1 MLKLRMIAASREAAG
16 GFLRQQKKT
25 WMAGVAAFATLL
37 GACGGGGDGGG
48 DGGGVQPPPPPP
60 AGTTVTGTAAYGL
73 LSDAVVTFYGVDAN
87 GAVASSALATARTAA
102 DGGYTARVTASGPV
116 VVTITVDAQTRM
128 KDVVTGTSAPAP
140 GGLMLRAA
148 VAGLTSN
155 PIMVT
160 PLTEMAFGIASA
172 ATGGLTVG
180 NIDAANSAVSAA
192 MLDGAPVLSTTPIE
206 FSIYRTAT
214 VAQQS
219 QAKLLA
225 AIDAAAAGG
234 YSTGPS
240 GAVCAQMSYAE
251 RVVCTVGGLRTLV
264 RSGASNSMTFA
275 PEAIYIVM
283 AYEKIDAGLVT
294 YPIDV
299 ATYPLGQTASTLGF
313 AAPTTAEK
321 ALVAAVSSQ
330 AALFG
335 YSPSASPLANT
346 KALFADLRTNIVQVQ
361 QGVDIYGVTPLLD
374 RLDADFATNVRPTIS
389 GTRAVIVAAYTAL
402 GLIDQAQ
409 TGSHERASGGVV
421 CSYDPAVLK
430 TDVNVAL
437 CRYGLEPEEQ
447 ILFTATRTA
456 AGELAITTQPL
467 TLVPPPPA
475 LPVPPEYEPIFAP
488 YWYGTAFERSTAL
501 APITATFRFTSPPN
515 GASSGSWQGPLYVT
529 ATGGRV
535 TADLRAAQSDDWN
548 PTTISGTVKVS
559 GKISDG
565 SGGVALVDATLGSDS
580 EVVIQ
585 NGALTTGSPVSA
597 YGTLSLTRLA
607 TDRFVY
613 AARATIGRPVFDR
626 SNTVGIPQSIAVT
639 GSISE
644 LGAFG
649 LPVPVFNGSIEGHA
663 QGAASFDATQPFSA
677 TNTLVVQLQV
687 IGSLSLPNSRVLAVS
702 FAANASQVE
711 PTPTTPH
718 SLSATY
724 GYTTPSGTARI
735 NVSGEYDT
743 TSGYSATI
751 TTNSGVTAVLS
762 RTESGRV
769 TGTVTANGVETAR
782 IEDLT
787 INYSDGTTESLF

>member
-1 MLKLRMIAASREAAG
+1 MLKNQTTAASDEAASV
-16 GFLRQQKKT
+16 FLQLRTAKC
-25 WMAGVAAFATLL
+25 VASLVAVAILM
-37 GACGGGGDGGG
+37 GACGGGDGGG
-48 DGGGVQPPPPPP
+48 GGGGVQPPPPS
-60 AGTTVTGTAAYGL
+60 GTTVTGTAAYGL
-73 LSDAVVTFYGVDAN
+73 LSDAVVSFYGVDAN
-87 GAVASSALATARTAA
+87 GAVGSSALATTRTAA
-102 DGGYTARVTASGPV
+102 NGTYAARVTASGPV
-116 VVTITVDAQTRM
+116 VVAITVDAQTRM

-140 GGLMLRAA
+140 GGLTLRAA

-172 ATGGLTVG
+172 ATGGLTVA

-192 MLDGAPVLSTTPIE
+192 MIDGAPILSTTPIE
-206 FSIYRTAT
+206 FSRYRTAT

-234 YSTGPS
+234 YSTGSS
-240 GAVCAQMSYAE
+240 GAACAQMSYAD
-251 RVVCTVGGLRTLV
+251 RVVCTVGGLRTLLK
-264 RSGASNSMTFA
+264 SGASNSMTFA
-275 PEAIYIVM
+275 PEATYVVL
-283 AYEKIDAGLVT
+283 AYEKIDTGLVT

-299 ATYPLGQTASTLGF
+299 ARYPLGQTASTLGF

-321 ALVAAVSSQ
+321 SLIAAVSSQ

-346 KALFADLRTNIVQVQ
+346 KALFADLRTNIVQLEAN
-361 QGVDIYGVTPLLD
+361 VDVYGVAPLLD
-374 RLDADFATNVRPTIS
+374 RLEADFASNVRPTIS
-389 GTRAVIVAAYTAL
+389 GTRAVLVAAYTAL

-409 TGSHERASGGVV
+409 AGRYERTSGGVV

-430 TDVNVAL
+430 TAINVAL

-447 ILFTATRTA
+447 ILLTATRSA
-456 AGELAITTQPL
+456 AGELAVTTQPL
-467 TLVPPPPA
+467 TYVPPPPE
-475 LPVPPEYEPIFAP
+475 PWPPADYEPIFAP
-488 YWYGTAFERSTAL
+488 FWYGTAFERSSAF
-501 APITATFRFTSPPN
+501 APIAATFRFTTSPT
-515 GASSGSWQGPLYVT
+515 GVMSGSWQGPLYVT
-529 ATGGRV
+529 AAGGRV
-535 TADLRAAQSDDWN
+535 TADLSAAQSDDWN
-548 PTTISGTVKVS
+548 ASTISGTVRVS
-559 GKISDG
+559 GRLSEG
-565 SGGVALVDATLGSDS
+565 AGGVSLVEATLGSDS
-580 EVVIQ
+580 EIVIR
-585 NGALTTGSPVSA
+585 NGALVAGSPVSA
-597 YGTLSLTRLA
+597 YGALSLTRLA
-607 TDRFVY
+607 TDRFAY
-613 AARATIGRPVFDR
+613 AARASIGPPVFDR
-626 SNTVGIPQSIAVT
+626 SNTVGIPQSIALT

-663 QGAASFDATQPFSA
+663 QGAAAFDATQPFSA

-687 IGSLSLPNSRVLAVS
+687 IGSLSLPNSRVLSVS
-702 FAANASQVE
+702 FAANASQVD

-724 GYTTPSGTARI
+724 AYTTPTGTARV
-735 NVSGEYDT
+735 NVSGKYDS

-751 TTNSGVTAVLS
+751 TTNSGVTAVLT
-762 RTESGRV
+762 RTESGKV

-787 INYSDGTTESLF
+787 INYSDGTTESLY